1 MATLDGGATE
11 ERAEEHRAEGD
22 CAEEQPTQESAP
34 EESPAEERA
43 EECTQ
48 ERTAADAV
56 PGVAEPSSGVAVPY
70 CTGQR
75 LAPLCPW
82 LLRHCHGAS
91 CEPLMAH
98 DPAER
103 TVEFCQFATIGAPSY
118 CANRPTSAEK
128 VLYYELEIL
137 QDLAAPLSF
146 ACAGFDSTRVGADA
160 GAPRLVG
167 GGVGD
172 DDESWGVDGVR
183 SLAWHGGGY
192 GRRWGCQWAV
202 GDVISL
208 AANVD
213 VGKIAVAKNGAW
225 FSEAGGVIFM
235 HERIKESE
243 GAVFPCLTAAA
254 GRRLRYNLDG
264 ASHGPFRFGPPPS
277 GVWEGVPLLVET

>member
-1 MATLDGGATE
+1 MKALDGGLAKERSEEPQVDGECTE
-11 ERAEEHRAEGD
+11 ERSALAAEPAADSEVEDSDSDA
-22 CAEEQPTQESAP
+22 SP
-34 EESPAEERA
+34 EESA
-43 EECTQ
+43 Q
-48 ERTAADAV
+48 EVTAAEAPPPAV
-56 PGVAEPSSGVAVPY
+56 APSSGLKV
-70 CTGQR
+70 
-75 LAPLCPW
+75 APLCPW
-82 LLRHCHGAS
+82 LLRHCHGTG

-103 TVEFCQFATIGAPSY
+103 TVEFCQFATIGAPTY
-118 CANRPTSAEK
+118 CARRPNS

-172 DDESWGVDGVR
+172 DEESWGVDGVR

-192 GRRWGCQWAV
+192 GRKWGCQWAA

-235 HERIKESE
+235 HDRIKESE
-243 GAVFPCLTAAA
+243 GSVFPCMTAAA

-277 GVWEGVPLLVET
+277 GVWEGVPLLPGT